1 MSARVIAVPSAC
13 LSILVSILVSA
24 LLVAGPAGPAAAQ
37 ADPSAATIAAK
48 PAGKA
53 APAARKKTADRP
65 PGAPAAAKGVPAKRS
80 VAPGAKSRATK
91 PATAAGAGAAAAG
104 AAAATSATA
113 APTSATPDPAVMLA
127 AQSRLAV
134 RLVEALRQ
142 ETPDAANLVVSPGS
156 LAMVMALID
165 LGADDRLRAALA
177 RTLAFVDDAA
187 APTGTAADRKAS
199 ARKGDRTAAPPPADL
214 AAVRRLAQALRSDP
228 TAAEVLSVA
237 DALWMDPAANP
248 KEPTLAAV
256 AAAGGTVFRERL
268 GDPAT
273 LARIN
278 GWVGEK
284 TRGLIPTILDRV
296 PADAGLVAVNA
307 LAFKDRWR
315 TAFAEARTRPAPFTR
330 LDGSTVEVPLMTATF
345 EAVPMRSDERF
356 VAAELGYAHERFALV
371 LLTSRDA
378 PQPAAAFAPVAGWL
392 SGDGFA
398 AGPADVALPRL
409 ALAERAEL
417 LPALDALGLK
427 AGRASPT
434 ALAGFAPGQRIAEVI
449 QKTVLKIDESGT
461 EAAAA
466 TAVVTVRSATRP
478 SHPRLAFDKPFWFAL
493 RDKVTGLV
501 LLAGYVGDAGR
512 AVATAAASPETPA
525 VPPATA
531 APAAEPPPQP
541 PAAAAPSEQAAP
553 PSTEPP
559 SEPAPPPAEA
569 PR

>member
-13 LSILVSILVSA
+13 LSILVSVLVSA

-37 ADPSAATIAAK
+37 ADPSATTPAAK
-48 PAGKA
+48 PAGKP

-80 VAPGAKSRATK
+80 SAGGAKSRAVK
-91 PATAAGAGAAAAG
+91 PATAAGAGAAG
-104 AAAATSATA
+104 AAVATSAA
-113 APTSATPDPAVMLA
+113 APTSATPDPAAMLT

-134 RLVEALRQ
+134 RLVDALRK

-187 APTGTAADRKAS
+187 APPGTAADRKAS
-199 ARKGDRTAAPPPADL
+199 ARKGDRTATPPTPPADL

-228 TAAEVLSVA
+228 AAAEVLSVA
-237 DALWMDPAANP
+237 DALWIDPAANP

-330 LDGSTVEVPLMTATF
+330 LDGSTVEVPLMAATF

-409 ALAERAEL
+409 ALAERAAL

-512 AVATAAASPETPA
+512 AVATAAASPEPPA

-531 APAAEPPPQP
+531 APAAEPPPVP
-541 PAAAAPSEQAAP
+541 PA
-553 PSTEPP
+553 
-559 SEPAPPPAEA
+559 
-569 PR
+569 

>member
-1 MSARVIAVPSAC
+1 MSARVIAIPSAC
-13 LSILVSILVSA
+13 LSILVSVLVSA
-24 LLVAGPAGPAAAQ
+24 LLLAGPAGPAAAQ
-37 ADPSAATIAAK
+37 ADPSATMPAAK
-48 PAGKA
+48 PAGKP

-80 VAPGAKSRATK
+80 SAGDAKSRAVK
-91 PATAAGAGAAAAG
+91 PATAAGAGAAG
-104 AAAATSATA
+104 AAAATSAT
-113 APTSATPDPAVMLA
+113 TDPAAMLA

-134 RLVEALRQ
+134 RLVDALRK

-187 APTGTAADRKAS
+187 APPGTAADRKAS
-199 ARKGDRTAAPPPADL
+199 AHKGDRTAASQTPPADL

-228 TAAEVLSVA
+228 AAAEVLSVA
-237 DALWMDPAANP
+237 DALWIDPAANP

-512 AVATAAASPETPA
+512 AVATAAASPEPPA
-525 VPPATA
+525 VPPASA
-531 APAAEPPPQP
+531 APAA
-541 PAAAAPSEQAAP
+541 
-553 PSTEPP
+553 
-559 SEPAPPPAEA
+559 
-569 PR
+569 